1 MTFKTLLLWVFIEI
15 LSAVTIKYAP
25 INPFDLPFFPFTINE
40 LAIDA
45 AYHVCLLRTIQ
56 LYYNEKIC

>member
-1 MTFKTLLLWVFIEI
+1 MTFKTLLLWIFIEI
-15 LSAVTIKYAP
+15 LSSSVAVTTKYAP

-45 AYHVCLLRTIQ
+45 AYHVCLLRTI
-56 LYYNEKIC
+56 